1 MGHAANNCFRCQNK
15 ISHIDNPIKVEETIT
30 EILKDIQTT
39 DQILDI
45 EHLTLLSV
53 E

>member
-1 MGHAANNCFRCQNK
+1 ML
-15 ISHIDNPIKVEETIT
+15 HIDNLIKVGEIIT

-45 EHLTLLSV
+45 EQLTLLSI

>member
-1 MGHAANNCFRCQNK
+1 MYKPLLINVSVSVIVSGVQLHMTV
-15 ISHIDNPIKVEETIT
+15 DNPIKVGETIT

-45 EHLTLLSV
+45 
-53 E
+53 